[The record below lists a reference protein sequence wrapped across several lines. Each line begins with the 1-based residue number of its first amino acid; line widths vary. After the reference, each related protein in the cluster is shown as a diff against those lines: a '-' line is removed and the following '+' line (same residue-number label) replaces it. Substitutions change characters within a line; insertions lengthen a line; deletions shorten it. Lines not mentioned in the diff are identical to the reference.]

1 MLTSDPG
8 RASTSLKRNLRDI
21 RLKNRLD
28 FDVTYFCS
36 LSLNNFFEHPP
47 CTWHHSST
55 VGNTKVDKTE
65 YLLLCLKEQKIIL
78 LSSPFMFYL

>member
-36 LSLNNFFEHPP
+36 LSLNNFLSI
-47 CTWHHSST
+47 HH
-55 VGNTKVDKTE
+55 VLG
-65 YLLLCLKEQKIIL
+65 IIL
-78 LSSPFMFYL
+78 ALWGTLRWIRQNIYFCV